1 MSALRRIPAPLL
13 LLRSTTVRPLHT
25 IPAASPRRAAADAEG
40 GGSPAAATQDAL
52 GRSTAGGGVGAKGR
66 TGGGEPLSSSSENA
80 VPKPK
85 ISNLSVP
92 GADRS
97 ANLTKEQKE
106 EVERHNKDFAAKHD
120 HGNAAPDDKVDKK
133 FWSGESH

>member
-25 IPAASPRRAAADAEG
+25 IPAASARRAADAGG
-40 GGSPAAATQDAL
+40 GGSPAAATQEAL
-52 GRSTAGGGVGAKGR
+52 GQSTSGDGVGAKGR

-92 GADRS
+92 GADVS

-120 HGNAAPDDKVDKK
+120 HGNAAPDDKVDKR